1 MLITD
6 SYVSDAEMQG
16 LNSVTPRLVY
26 YWSEELVI
34 THLWAVRLVMHFL
47 NAVIGYLRHSAASE
61 GPVDFT
67 LSSHL

>member
-16 LNSVTPRLVY
+16 LNSVTPLVY
-26 YWSEELVI
+26 YCSEELVI

-61 GPVDFT
+61 GPMDFT